1 MICILT
7 CYSEIEEKCMFV
19 DEHIENGCEKKSY
32 YIIAI
37 QQINQGQSRNGRA
50 RVSRYVNKHR
60 TDNFTQTVS

>member
-1 MICILT
+1 
-7 CYSEIEEKCMFV
+7 MFV

-37 QQINQGQSRNGRA
+37 QQINQGQRRNGGA
-50 RVSRYVNKHR
+50 RVARYVNKHR